1 MMQHVEKASN
11 KPIVTTKGF
20 SIVVFQCSVIVLK
33 ENRIASCNCSNAQ
46 RKTHHLFYVVLLQI
60 WLATCVPNIIKIGFH
75 FTLLS

>member
-33 ENRIASCNCSNAQ
+33 EIES
-46 RKTHHLFYVVLLQI
+46 H
-60 WLATCVPNIIKIGFH
+60 LATVAMLNEKPITCS
-75 FTLLS
+75 T